1 MRSSVSRLRTE
12 RKQTLRAAVLAV
24 LFCLFLAGCGD
35 DVPDLSRDSVK
46 RTAAPAAE
54 TEFSRQ
60 IPTRITTRR
69 TTDGSVGKS
78 TGGDNRKLRL
88 GVPLL
93 CGIRQLRDCTVG
105 IVLDCLELQHEKR

>member
-46 RTAAPAAE
+46 RTTAPAAE
-54 TEFSRQ
+54 TERGA
-60 IPTRITTRR
+60 PPA
-69 TTDGSVGKS
+69 
-78 TGGDNRKLRL
+78 TGGDS
-88 GVPLL
+88 GMTPQD
-93 CGIRQLRDCTVG
+93 GIFTADPDADHYTPYY
-105 IVLDCLELQHEKR
+105 

>member
-24 LFCLFLAGCGD
+24 LLCLFLAGCGD

-54 TEFSRQ
+54 TERGAS
-60 IPTRITTRR
+60 PA
-69 TTDGSVGKS
+69 
-78 TGGDNRKLRL
+78 TGGDS
-88 GVPLL
+88 GMTPQD
-93 CGIRQLRDCTVG
+93 GILTADPDADHYTPYY
-105 IVLDCLELQHEKR
+105 

>member
-35 DVPDLSRDSVK
+35 DVPDLSRDSVE

-54 TEFSRQ
+54 TERGA
-60 IPTRITTRR
+60 PHA
-69 TTDGSVGKS
+69 
-78 TGGDNRKLRL
+78 TGGDS
-88 GVPLL
+88 GMTPQG
-93 CGIRQLRDCTVG
+93 GILTADSDADHYTPYY
-105 IVLDCLELQHEKR
+105 

>member
-54 TEFSRQ
+54 TERGAPPATGRDSGMTPQ
-60 IPTRITTRR
+60 
-69 TTDGSVGKS
+69 DGIL
-78 TGGDNRKLRL
+78 TAD
-88 GVPLL
+88 P
-93 CGIRQLRDCTVG
+93 DADHYTPYY
-105 IVLDCLELQHEKR
+105 

>member
-12 RKQTLRAAVLAV
+12 CKQTLRTAVLAV

-54 TEFSRQ
+54 TERGVS
-60 IPTRITTRR
+60 PA
-69 TTDGSVGKS
+69 
-78 TGGDNRKLRL
+78 TGGDS
-88 GVPLL
+88 GMTPQD
-93 CGIRQLRDCTVG
+93 GILTADPDADHYTPYY
-105 IVLDCLELQHEKR
+105 

>member
-12 RKQTLRAAVLAV
+12 CKRKRRAAVLAV

-54 TEFSRQ
+54 TERGA
-60 IPTRITTRR
+60 PPA
-69 TTDGSVGKS
+69 
-78 TGGDNRKLRL
+78 TGGND
-88 GVPLL
+88 GTAPQD
-93 CGIRQLRDCTVG
+93 GILTADPDADRYTPYY
-105 IVLDCLELQHEKR
+105 

>member
-12 RKQTLRAAVLAV
+12 RKQTLWAAVLTV

-54 TEFSRQ
+54 TERGA
-60 IPTRITTRR
+60 PPA
-69 TTDGSVGKS
+69 
-78 TGGDNRKLRL
+78 TGGDS
-88 GVPLL
+88 GMTPQD
-93 CGIRQLRDCTVG
+93 GILTADPDADHYTPYY
-105 IVLDCLELQHEKR
+105 

>member
-24 LFCLFLAGCGD
+24 LFCLFLAGCVE

-54 TEFSRQ
+54 TERGA
-60 IPTRITTRR
+60 PPA
-69 TTDGSVGKS
+69 
-78 TGGDNRKLRL
+78 TGGDS
-88 GVPLL
+88 GMTPQD
-93 CGIRQLRDCTVG
+93 GILTADPDADHYTPYY
-105 IVLDCLELQHEKR
+105 

>member
-24 LFCLFLAGCGD
+24 LFCLFLAGYGD

-54 TEFSRQ
+54 TERGAS
-60 IPTRITTRR
+60 PA
-69 TTDGSVGKS
+69 
-78 TGGDNRKLRL
+78 TGGDS
-88 GVPLL
+88 GMTPQD
-93 CGIRQLRDCTVG
+93 GILTADPDADHYTPYY
-105 IVLDCLELQHEKR
+105 

>member
-35 DVPDLSRDSVK
+35 DIPDLSRDSVK

-54 TEFSRQ
+54 TERGA
-60 IPTRITTRR
+60 PPA
-69 TTDGSVGKS
+69 
-78 TGGDNRKLRL
+78 TGGDS
-88 GVPLL
+88 GMTPQD
-93 CGIRQLRDCTVG
+93 GILTADPDADHYTPYY
-105 IVLDCLELQHEKR
+105 

>member
-35 DVPDLSRDSVK
+35 EVPDLSRDSVK

-54 TEFSRQ
+54 TERGVS
-60 IPTRITTRR
+60 PA
-69 TTDGSVGKS
+69 
-78 TGGDNRKLRL
+78 TGGDS
-88 GVPLL
+88 GMTPQD
-93 CGIRQLRDCTVG
+93 GILTADHYTPYY
-105 IVLDCLELQHEKR
+105 

>member
-46 RTAAPAAE
+46 RTTASAAE
-54 TEFSRQ
+54 TERGA
-60 IPTRITTRR
+60 PPA
-69 TTDGSVGKS
+69 
-78 TGGDNRKLRL
+78 TGGDS
-88 GVPLL
+88 GMTPQD
-93 CGIRQLRDCTVG
+93 GILTADPDADYYTPYY
-105 IVLDCLELQHEKR
+105 

>member
-54 TEFSRQ
+54 T
-60 IPTRITTRR
+60 
-69 TTDGSVGKS
+69 
-78 TGGDNRKLRL
+78 
-88 GVPLL
+88 
-93 CGIRQLRDCTVG
+93 
-105 IVLDCLELQHEKR
+105 